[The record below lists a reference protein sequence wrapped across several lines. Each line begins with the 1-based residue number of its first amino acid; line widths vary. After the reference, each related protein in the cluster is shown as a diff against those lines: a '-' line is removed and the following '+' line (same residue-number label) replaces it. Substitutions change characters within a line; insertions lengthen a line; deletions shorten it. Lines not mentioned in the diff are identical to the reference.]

1 MQMQLKSLEFPLN
14 ANTEADDEA
23 KAGKAK
29 YI

>member
-14 ANTEADDEA
+14 ASMEADEA
-23 KAGKAK
+23 KSEKAK